1 MTTITLQPGESY
13 TLPATEAITVTAA
26 PIVVPPPVDPP
37 PVEPPPNGIEVPVGT
52 LKAKLAAAKDGD
64 VFLLR
69 GGDHAAPFL
78 ISKRKVTIQNW
89 PGEVPVLTTP
99 GRPDLLYLENDAVV
113 RGITFRSQS
122 TGFDDSQGAALSEV
136 RSPSNS
142 IGLVWYDGCTF
153 IGTSKMATREQLLY
167 IAEKSGHGIN
177 EVRVTN
183 CTFDGAGT
191 KGYGIHPYSGPTPKA
206 VNISGSTFRN
216 FATNAAVLNAANACL
231 VKVDRCTF
239 ENTVTYARGM
249 YGPVQVSNSKLSGNA
264 IGTVQ
269 DMGGNTR

>member
-13 TLPATEAITVTAA
+13 TLPATEAVTVTAA
-26 PIVVPPPVDPP
+26 PAVPPPPPPP
-37 PVEPPPNGIEVPVGT
+37 PVEPPPNGIEVRPGE
-52 LKAKLAAAKDGD
+52 LKAKLAASKDGD

-69 GGDHAAPFL
+69 GGTHDAPFL

-99 GRPDLLYLENDAVV
+99 GRPDLLYLENDTVV
-113 RGITFRSQS
+113 RGITFLSKS

-142 IGLVWYDGCTF
+142 IGLVWYDHCTF

-167 IAEKSGHGIN
+167 IAEKSGHAIG
-177 EVRVTN
+177 EVRVTD

-191 KGYGIHPYSGPTPKA
+191 KGYGIHPYSGPSPKA
-206 VNISGSTFRN
+206 VNVSGSTFKN

-231 VKVDRCTF
+231 ATVDRCTF
-239 ENTVTYARGM
+239 TNTVTYARGM
-249 YGPVQVSNSKLSGNA
+249 YGPVNVSNSKLAGNS
-264 IGTVQ
+264 IGTVV
-269 DMGGNTR
+269 DKGGNTR